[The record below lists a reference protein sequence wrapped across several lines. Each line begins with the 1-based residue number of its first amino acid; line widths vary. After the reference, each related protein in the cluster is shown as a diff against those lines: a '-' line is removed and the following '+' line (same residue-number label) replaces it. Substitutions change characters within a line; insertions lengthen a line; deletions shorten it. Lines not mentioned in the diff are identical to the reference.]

1 MKTAFKQSGEPYI
14 FGLNW
19 KDTAQKQKNGIW
31 LKTTTSISLYSDPTA
46 TDADTKLSQNLSKFF
61 LLLLP

>member
-19 KDTAQKQKNGIW
+19 KDTAQKQKQWHLTENNYQY
-31 LKTTTSISLYSDPTA
+31 ISL
-46 TDADTKLSQNLSKFF
+46 
-61 LLLLP
+61 